1 MKKLGEGGMGIV
13 YKARQV
19 GLNRLVALKMIRTE
33 GNLRPDRFARFQI
46 EAEAVA
52 QLRHPNI
59 PMIFEIGKVSHWP
72 FVSLELLEGGTLK
85 DRLNGTPQAGRAAA
99 ELIATLAETI
109 QAAHRVGIVH
119 RDLKPSNILFSVEGV
134 PKITDFG
141 LAKRLGSDSDQ
152 TESGQVM
159 GSPSYMAP
167 EQAQGRA
174 KDAGPTA
181 DVYSLGAV
189 LYELLTGRPP
199 FRGETPLATMHQVAN
214 DDPVPPSRLVP
225 KVARDLETICLKCLE
240 KNPHSRYES
249 APPWPTICNTTWWEP
264 IKARPTSSW
273 ERGIKWTRRHPV
285 PATVMIASVVVG
297 ISLVVAYIRY
307 QRDVDRQIAMTTS
320 RSPR

>member
-1 MKKLGEGGMGIV
+1 M
-13 YKARQV
+13 
-19 GLNRLVALKMIRTE
+19 
-33 GNLRPDRFARFQI
+33 
-46 EAEAVA
+46 
-52 QLRHPNI
+52 
-59 PMIFEIGKVSHWP
+59 
-72 FVSLELLEGGTLK
+72 SLELLEGGTLK

-240 KNPHSRYES
+240 KNPHSRYDS
-249 APPWPTICNTTWWEP
+249 AAALADDLQHYLNGEP

-320 RSPR
+320 RAPR